1 MTQRWMFVHS
11 SNEVGLQ
18 FILLICL
25 VYRTWRLMSIRFI
38 LLLGALSSNMQN
50 LNSFPRSTI
59 NNPIQRN

>member
-1 MTQRWMFVHS
+1 M
-11 SNEVGLQ
+11 N
-18 FILLICL
+18 
-25 VYRTWRLMSIRFI
+25 IRFI